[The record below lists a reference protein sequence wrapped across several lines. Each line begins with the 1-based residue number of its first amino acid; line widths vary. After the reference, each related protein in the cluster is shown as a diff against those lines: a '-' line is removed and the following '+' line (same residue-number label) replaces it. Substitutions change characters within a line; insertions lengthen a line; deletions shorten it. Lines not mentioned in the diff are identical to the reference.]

1 MKKASGLGLLC
12 VILFTLPAI
21 SQNTPKIEICD
32 MDNNTIAADGISIDA
47 EGKCHLT
54 LAAGEQ
60 IIPCDSVLEI
70 VFSQSA
76 PRKSAGWEFTLTN
89 GDTVCGIIKEA
100 LKDGIK
106 VESALLGDVN
116 LGFGSLKA
124 LRNLSG
130 SAQPA
135 TEKQAED
142 TIQFLSGDSDKGVVA
157 EITKDSLK
165 LNSSVYKKEK
175 TYALDQI
182 ALVTISQLAPPPE
195 EPKVILALISGIDN
209 SRLTGQIKK
218 LEGKT
223 VSFSAPYKFNSAG
236 NSNELVIAL
245 DKISRISFRNP
256 NCVYLSD
263 ISPSSVKE
271 YPTLYDPDH
280 IIFPWN
286 YQKDRNVMKTGPISV
301 KGKKFY
307 KGLGVHANCELTYKL
322 DGKFR
327 KFIAT
332 VGLDDTAEG
341 KGTVQFVVYLDGKK
355 AYESKVMKGDS
366 APETINLDTSGAKE
380 LKLVLNDGGDLHILD
395 RAAWAGARLLK

>member
-1 MKKASGLGLLC
+1 
-12 VILFTLPAI
+12 
-21 SQNTPKIEICD
+21 
-32 MDNNTIAADGISIDA
+32 MDNNTFMADDITIDT
-47 EGKCHLT
+47 EGKCHLAGT
-54 LAAGEQ
+54 TGEQ
-60 IIPCDSVLEI
+60 ILPCDSVLEI
-70 VFSQSA
+70 IFSQST
-76 PRKSAGWEFTLTN
+76 PRKSVGWEFTLTN
-89 GDTVCGIIKEA
+89 NDTVCGTIKET
-100 LKDGIK
+100 LRNGIK
-106 VESALLGDVN
+106 VETILLGEIELRFD
-116 LGFGSLKA
+116 SLKA

-135 TEKQAED
+135 AEKQAED
-142 TIQFLSGDSDKGVVA
+142 TIQLLSGDSDKGVIA
-157 EITKDSLK
+157 EITKDKLK

-175 TYALDQI
+175 TYALGQI

-195 EPKVILALISGIDN
+195 ELKGVLAIISGIDN

-223 VSFSAPYKFNSAG
+223 VSFSALYKFNAAG
-236 NSNELVIAL
+236 NSNELVIAR
-245 DKISRISFRNP
+245 DKISRVSFRNP

-286 YQKDRNVMKTGPISV
+286 YQKDCNVMKTGPISV
-301 KGKKFY
+301 TGRKFY
-307 KGLGVHANCELTYKL
+307 KGLGIHANCELTYTL

-332 VGLDDTAEG
+332 VGLDDTAEA

-355 AYESKVMKGDS
+355 AYESKVIKGDS
-366 APETINLDTSGAKE
+366 KPETINLDTSGAKE
-380 LKLVLNDGGDLHILD
+380 MKLVLNDGGDLHILD
-395 RAAWAGARLLK
+395 RAAWAGARLIK